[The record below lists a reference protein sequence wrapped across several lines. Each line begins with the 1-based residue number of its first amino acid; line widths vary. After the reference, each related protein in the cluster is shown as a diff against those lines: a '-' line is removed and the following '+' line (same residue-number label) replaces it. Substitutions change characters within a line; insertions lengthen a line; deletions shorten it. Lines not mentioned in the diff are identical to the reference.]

1 MAFAWYSDQRS
12 LGMEDQLMWR
22 TAGSKPAPASSAP
35 PVLRLRLGAAPSHRT
50 ALDGGWWPRS
60 ADPVAELPGLIR
72 AIDDRY
78 GRVTRLMLDPAG
90 WHRQPRW
97 LGVAGQVVSLDW
109 FPGQPAGLLT
119 AFCDGDRVD
128 LLVVPP
134 SSAEADALGALD
146 LAAQAASL
154 IRVPEILATVTS
166 PAQPAET
173 ERELSPWESEGGRSR
188 DTRTR
193 SDDHR

>member
-1 MAFAWYSDQRS
+1 
-12 LGMEDQLMWR
+12 MWNA
-22 TAGSKPAPASSAP
+22 AGRKPAFTGSGLSVP
-35 PVLRLRLGAAPSHRT
+35 RLRLGPEPSRRT
-50 ALDGGWWPRS
+50 LLGGGWWPRS

-90 WHRQPRW
+90 WDRQPRW
-97 LGVAGQVVSLDW
+97 VGAAGQVVSLDW

-154 IRVPEILATVTS
+154 IRVPEILATLTS
-166 PAQPAET
+166 PAQPTET
-173 ERELSPWESEGGRSR
+173 ALELSVWESEGGRLASLT
-188 DTRTR
+188 DEP
-193 SDDHR
+193 DDRR